1 MIPSESEG
9 SGNTS
14 THRRMYRDFRADMS
28 RLDGTPISDV
38 EGDLAMVA
46 DVLRKE
52 GYLTSRIVDGR
63 ICYRRTRKTN
73 QTLEVMDLGSGAT
86 GTRHRH
92 PGNRGAP

>member
-1 MIPSESEG
+1 MVPTESEG

-14 THRRMYRDFRADMS
+14 THRRVYRDFRADMS

-46 DVLRKE
+46 DVLREE
-52 GYLTSRIVDGR
+52 GYLTPRIVDGR
-63 ICYRRTRKTN
+63 ICYRRTRKTD
-73 QTLEVMDLGSGAT
+73 QTLEAMDSGFGPI

-92 PGNRGAP
+92 PGYRGAP